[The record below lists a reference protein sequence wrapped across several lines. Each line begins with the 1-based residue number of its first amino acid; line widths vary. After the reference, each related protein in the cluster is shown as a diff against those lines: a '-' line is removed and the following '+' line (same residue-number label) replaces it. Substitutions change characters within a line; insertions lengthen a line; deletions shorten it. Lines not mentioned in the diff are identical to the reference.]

1 MKLSRMLSIV
11 MLLLQHNKI
20 FIDNTPWQSIQV
32 IPVHIK
38 KLKYALEKNHY
49 AEFQYTDIQIKK

>member
-38 KLKYALEKNHY
+38 ELKYALEKTIMQN
-49 AEFQYTDIQIKK
+49 FNILIVQIKK